1 MDQALSVFG
10 QVDVVVS
17 NAGILR
23 GRSVARVE
31 PEDLDAHLDVHVKG
45 AFYLAH
51 TAWPSMRERRYGR
64 FVLISSMAGLFGL
77 PGAAAYGT
85 AKAAL
90 IGLSN
95 VIAIEGARH
104 NIRSNVV
111 APVAESTRM
120 AAHAA
125 SAPPTERHVTPRMSA
140 EAVAP
145 MVVYL
150 ASEQC
155 ELSGAIFSAGG
166 GRYARVVPVS
176 APGWWATDGMASA
189 EDIQDHL
196 AEIGDISAPLV
207 FDQGA
212 DESRVIAAG
221 PP

>member
-1 MDQALSVFG
+1 M
-10 QVDVVVS
+10 
-17 NAGILR
+17 
-23 GRSVARVE
+23 
-31 PEDLDAHLDVHVKG
+31 
-45 AFYLAH
+45 
-51 TAWPSMRERRYGR
+51 
-64 FVLISSMAGLFGL
+64 
-77 PGAAAYGT
+77 
-85 AKAAL
+85 
-90 IGLSN
+90 
-95 VIAIEGARH
+95 IAIEGARH

-125 SAPPTERHVTPRMSA
+125 SAPPTERPVAPRMSA
-140 EAVAP
+140 ESVAP

-150 ASEQC
+150 ASEPC

-176 APGWWATDGMASA
+176 APGWWATGGMASA
-189 EDIQDHL
+189 EDIRDHL
-196 AEIGDISAPLV
+196 TEIGDISAPLV